1 MSESNGRRY
10 PGNERF
16 NTGSRSR
23 PSSARRRAT
32 RQNPQRGWL
41 TLAALVLCVV
51 GLIIILTSLGRMLIG
66 ALNGGPSGAAGSDP
80 MFAEPAE
87 GVTRPPSLSGEDGS
101 AGDMEEDPSRNWHYE
116 TLTPLTPDGY
126 AAT

>member
-1 MSESNGRRY
+1 MANLHGQRSPEDER
-10 PGNERF
+10 GNAR
-16 NTGSRSR
+16 TR
-23 PSSARRRAT
+23 PSTARRRAP

-51 GLIIILTSLGRMLIG
+51 GLIIILTSLGRMLVG
-66 ALNGGPSGAAGSDP
+66 VLNGSSSGAGGSDP

-87 GVTRPPSLSGEDGS
+87 GVTRPPSLNGEDG
-101 AGDMEEDPSRNWHYE
+101 AAADAEEDPSRNWHYE

>member
-1 MSESNGRRY
+1 MADSNDRRY
-10 PGNERF
+10 PENGRDNA
-16 NTGSRSR
+16 GSRSR
-23 PSSARRRAT
+23 PSSARRRAA

-41 TLAALVLCVV
+41 TLVALVLCVV
-51 GLIIILTSLGRMLIG
+51 GLIIILTSMLVG
-66 ALNGGPSGAAGSDP
+66 VLNGGPSGNAGSDP

-87 GVTRPPSLSGEDGS
+87 GVTRPPSLDGEDGAS
-101 AGDMEEDPSRNWHYE
+101 GDMAEDPSQNWHYE